1 MSFYLDPVRV
11 LFLMRKIRLALLFV
25 LFLGQL
31 NLIFAS
37 TQSGSGVQLQLTT
50 QEWQADLQYLAKEL
64 PRRHKNAFHT
74 VSREQFEK
82 SVADLNARIPNLQ
95 PHEITVGLMGI
106 VASVSDAHTELSG
119 FGNGFHRFP
128 LNVYWF
134 GKDLRVTRIA
144 SAYKR
149 GAGARVVQIGD
160 VAIDE
165 VAKRIDQIVPHENDY
180 WVRLLDAGFVPFA
193 EILQALKIIPDLK
206 AARWTFED
214 PEGTRFSL
222 DVQTVAQDEKID
234 WISAAPQL
242 PLFRQKPDE
251 QFWFTYLPEAQTIYV
266 NFRGYRDA
274 FDRHADELLSAIK
287 EHSPRRLV
295 IDVRQNRGGD
305 FTKVRGRLMPGLKQ
319 NSSLQ
324 KPGALFIIT
333 GRATQS
339 AAVVNTIDFRKEMN
353 AIVVGEPTGGRPNG
367 YSEHGDFKLPNSHL
381 VVSYS
386 WKYYK
391 FQDQDTPA
399 VMPDKLI
406 EPDWQTY
413 KAGRDPVME
422 WILAQPLAK

>member
-1 MSFYLDPVRV
+1 MQ
-11 LFLMRKIRLALLFV
+11 RLATRLVLLILVAQLQFV
-25 LFLGQL
+25 
-31 NLIFAS
+31 S
-37 TQSGSGVQLQLTT
+37 TRAQSPKSETNLQLTA
-50 QEWQADLQYLAKEL
+50 QQWQQDLQYLAKEL
-64 PRRHKNAFHT
+64 PRKHKNAFHT

-95 PHEITVGLMGI
+95 PHEIVVGLMQI
-106 VASVSDAHTELSG
+106 VASVGDAHTELSG
-119 FGNGFHRFP
+119 FGGDFHRFP

-134 GKDLRVTRIA
+134 GKELRVTRIA

-160 VAIDE
+160 LKIDDVAR
-165 VAKRIDQIVPHENDY
+165 RIDQVVPHENDY
-180 WVRLLDAGFVPFA
+180 WVRLLNAGFMPHA
-193 EILQALKIIPDLK
+193 EILHALKIISELK
-206 AARWTFED
+206 TARWTFED
-214 PEGTRFSL
+214 SEGQQFSL
-222 DVQTVAQDEKID
+222 DIQTVAPDEKVD
-234 WISAAPQL
+234 WISASPQL
-242 PLFRQKPDE
+242 PLYRQRPDE
-251 QFWFTYLPEAQTIYV
+251 QFWFTYLADAQTIYV

-274 FDRHADELLSAIK
+274 FDKHADELLKSIK
-287 EHSPRRLV
+287 ENSPKRVV

-305 FTKVRGRLMPGLKQ
+305 FTKVRGRLLPGLKQ
-319 NSSLQ
+319 NSLLRKS
-324 KPGALFIIT
+324 GALFIIT

-353 AIVVGEPTGGRPNG
+353 ALVVGEPTGGRPNG

-406 EPDWQTY
+406 EPDWQAY

>member
-1 MSFYLDPVRV
+1 VTRFASN
-11 LFLMRKIRLALLFV
+11 FLIRKIRVVALVVFL
-25 LFLGQL
+25 LGQP
-31 NLIFAS
+31 NFVFAS
-37 TQSGSGVQLQLTT
+37 TQSKNDVQSQLTT
-50 QEWQADLQYLAKEL
+50 QQWQEDLQYLAREL

-82 SVADLNARIPNLQ
+82 SVADLSARIPNLQ
-95 PHEITVGLMGI
+95 PHEIIVGFMGI

-119 FGNGFHRFP
+119 FGSGFHRFP

-134 GKDLRVTRIA
+134 GKELRVTRIA

-149 GAGARVVQIGD
+149 GSGARVVQIGE
-160 VAIDE
+160 VGIDE

-180 WVRLLDAGFVPFA
+180 WARLLNSGFVAYA
-193 EILQALKIIPDLK
+193 EILHALKIIPDLK
-206 AARWTFED
+206 SARWTFED
-214 PEGTRFSL
+214 PEGARFSL
-222 DVQTVAQDEKID
+222 DLKTVTLNEKID
-234 WISAAPQL
+234 WVSASPEL
-242 PLFRQKPDE
+242 PLYRQRSDE

-274 FDRHADELLSAIK
+274 FDQHTDELLSSIK

-305 FTKVRGRLMPGLKQ
+305 FTKVRKRLIPGLKQ
-319 NSSLQ
+319 IASLR

-367 YSEHGDFKLPNSHL
+367 YSEHGEFRLPNSHL
-381 VVSYS
+381 IVGYS
-386 WKYYK
+386 SRYYK

-406 EPDWQTY
+406 EPDWQSY

-422 WILAQPLAK
+422 WILAQPLVK

>member
-1 MSFYLDPVRV
+1 MPT
-11 LFLMRKIRLALLFV
+11 IRLALLFV
-25 LFLGQL
+25 LLLGQL
-31 NLIFAS
+31 NFVL
-37 TQSGSGVQLQLTT
+37 TQSKDDVQSHLTT

-74 VSREQFEK
+74 VSQEQFEK

-95 PHEITVGLMGI
+95 RHEIVVGLMQI
-106 VASVSDAHTELSG
+106 VASVGDGHTGLSG
-119 FGNGFHRFP
+119 FGSGFHFFP
-128 LNVYWF
+128 INVYWF
-134 GKDLRVTRIA
+134 GKELRVTRIA
-144 SAYKR
+144 STYQR

-160 VAIDE
+160 LKIDDVAS
-165 VAKRIDQIVPHENDY
+165 RIDQVVAHENEY
-180 WVRLLDAGFVPFA
+180 LVRLMDASFMPYA
-193 EILQALKIIPDLK
+193 EILHALKIISDLK

-214 PEGTRFSL
+214 SEGTRFSL
-222 DVQTVAQDEKID
+222 DIQTVSADEKPV
-234 WISAAPQL
+234 WISASSDV
-242 PLFRQKPDE
+242 PLYRQRPDE

-274 FDRHADELLSAIK
+274 FEQHADELLASIK
-287 EHSPRRLV
+287 ESSPKRLV
-295 IDVRQNRGGD
+295 VDVRQNRGGD
-305 FTKVRGRLMPGLKQ
+305 FTKVRKRLLPGLKQ
-319 NSSLQ
+319 NSFLR

-333 GRATQS
+333 GRSTQS
-339 AAVVNTIDFRKEMN
+339 AAIVNTIDFRKEMN

-367 YSEHGDFKLPNSHL
+367 YSEHGEFNLPNSHL

-386 WKYYK
+386 SRYYK

-406 EPDWQTY
+406 EPDWQSY

>member
-1 MSFYLDPVRV
+1 
-11 LFLMRKIRLALLFV
+11 MRKIRLAALFLL
-25 LFLGQL
+25 LLGQL
-31 NLIFAS
+31 NFVFAA
-37 TQSGSGVQLQLTT
+37 TQSKNEVQLQLTPQQW
-50 QEWQADLQYLAKEL
+50 QEDLQYLAKEL
-64 PRRHKNAFHT
+64 PRKHKNAFHT

-82 SVADLNARIPNLQ
+82 SVADLNSRIPNLQ
-95 PHEITVGLMGI
+95 PHEIIVGLMGI

-119 FGNGFHRFP
+119 FGNSFHRFP

-134 GKDLRVTRIA
+134 GKELRVTRIA

-149 GAGARVVQIGD
+149 GAGARVVQIGELP
-160 VAIDE
+160 IDQ
-165 VAKRIDQIVPHENDY
+165 VTARIDQIVPHENDY
-180 WVRLLDAGFVPFA
+180 WVRLLDAGFMAYA
-193 EILQALKIIPDLK
+193 EILHALKIIPDLK
-206 AARWTFED
+206 TARWTFED
-214 PEGTRFSL
+214 SEGARFSL
-222 DVQTVAQDEKID
+222 DLQAVAQDAKID
-234 WISAAPQL
+234 WVSASPEL
-242 PLFRQKPDE
+242 PLYRQKPDE

-274 FDRHADELLSAIK
+274 FDRHADELLASIK
-287 EHSPRRLV
+287 ENSPKRLV

-305 FTKVRGRLMPGLKQ
+305 FTKVRGRLIPALKQ
-319 NSSLQ
+319 NSLIRKQ
-324 KPGALFIIT
+324 GGLFIIT

-367 YSEHGDFKLPNSHL
+367 YSEHGEFKLPNSHL

-391 FQDQDTPA
+391 FQDQDTLA

-406 EPDWQTY
+406 EPDWSNY

>member
-1 MSFYLDPVRV
+1 MENSSLLV
-11 LFLMRKIRLALLFV
+11 LSRLITLGFALLFSQFQFI
-25 LFLGQL
+25 LARAQDSNTNETSLKLSAQ
-31 NLIFAS
+31 
-37 TQSGSGVQLQLTT
+37 Q
-50 QEWQADLQYLAKEL
+50 WQADLQYLAKEL

-106 VASVSDAHTELSG
+106 AASVSDAHTELAG
-119 FGNGFHRFP
+119 FGNSFHRFP

-180 WVRLLDAGFVPFA
+180 WVRLLDASFVPLA
-193 EILQALKIIPDLK
+193 EILHAFKIIPDLK
-206 AARWTFED
+206 IARWTFED
-214 PEGTRFSL
+214 SAGKRFSL
-222 DVQTVAQDEKID
+222 DIPSAPPDEKID
-234 WISAAPQL
+234 WVSASPEL
-242 PLFRQKPDE
+242 PLYRQRPVE

-274 FDRHADELLSAIK
+274 FDQHADELLSSIK

-305 FTKVRGRLMPGLKQ
+305 FTKVRSRLMPGLKQ
-319 NSSLQ
+319 NASLR

-367 YSEHGDFKLPNSHL
+367 YSEDSEFKLPNSHF
-381 VVSYS
+381 VVRYS
-386 WKYYK
+386 TRYYK
-391 FQDQDTPA
+391 FQDQDAPA

-406 EPDWQTY
+406 EPDWQSY

-422 WILAQPLAK
+422 WILAQALPK

>member
-1 MSFYLDPVRV
+1 MFASD
-11 LFLMRKIRLALLFV
+11 FLMQKTRLAALFV
-25 LFLGQL
+25 LLLGQL
-31 NLIFAS
+31 NFVFAS
-37 TQSGSGVQLQLTT
+37 TQAKNDVQLQLTP
-50 QEWQADLQYLAKEL
+50 QQWQQDLQYLAKEL

-82 SVADLNARIPNLQ
+82 SVADLAARIPNLQ
-95 PHEITVGLMGI
+95 PHEITVGLMRI
-106 VASVSDAHTELSG
+106 VASVGDAHTELSG
-119 FGNGFHRFP
+119 FGSSFHRFP

-134 GKDLRVTRIA
+134 GKELRVTRIA

-149 GAGARVVQIGD
+149 GAGARIVQIGD
-160 VAIDE
+160 LKIDDVAT
-165 VAKRIDQIVPHENDY
+165 RIDHVVAHENDY
-180 WVRLLDAGFVPFA
+180 WVRLLNAGFMPYA
-193 EILQALKIIPDLK
+193 EILHALRVISDLK
-206 AARWTFED
+206 VARWTFED
-214 PEGTRFSL
+214 SEGEQFSL
-222 DVQTVAQDEKID
+222 DIQTVASDEKID
-234 WISAAPQL
+234 WVSASPEL
-242 PLFRQKPDE
+242 PLYRQRPEE
-251 QFWFTYLPEAQTIYV
+251 QFWFTYLPDAQTIYV

-274 FDRHADELLSAIK
+274 FDQHAEELLRSIK
-287 EHSPRRLV
+287 ENSPKRLV

-305 FTKVRGRLMPGLKQ
+305 FTKVRGRLIPGLKQ
-319 NSSLQ
+319 NSWLR

-353 AIVVGEPTGGRPNG
+353 AVVVGEPTGGRPNG

-386 WKYYK
+386 WRYYK

-399 VMPDKLI
+399 VMPDKPI

-422 WILAQPLAK
+422 WILAQPLPK

>member
-1 MSFYLDPVRV
+1 
-11 LFLMRKIRLALLFV
+11 MRKIKPAALIV
-25 LFLGQL
+25 LLLGQL
-31 NLIFAS
+31 NFVFAS
-37 TQSGSGVQLQLTT
+37 TQAKNDVQLELTA
-50 QEWQADLQYLAKEL
+50 QQWQQDLQYLAKEL

-82 SVADLNARIPNLQ
+82 SVADLNTRIPNLQ
-95 PHEITVGLMGI
+95 PHEIIVGLMSI

-119 FGNGFHRFP
+119 FGSGFHRFP
-128 LNVYWF
+128 LNFYWF
-134 GKDLRVTRIA
+134 GKELRVTRIA

-160 VAIDE
+160 VPIDE
-165 VAKRIDQIVPHENDY
+165 VTRRIDQLIAHENDY
-180 WVRLLDAGFVPFA
+180 WVRLLDAGFGTYA
-193 EILQALKIIPDLK
+193 EILHALKIIPDLK
-206 AARWTFED
+206 DARWTFED
-214 PEGTRFSL
+214 SEGARFSL
-222 DVQTVAQDEKID
+222 DLQTVVQDAKID
-234 WISAAPQL
+234 WVSASPEL
-242 PLFRQKPDE
+242 PLYRQRPDE

-274 FDRHADELLSAIK
+274 FDRHADELLASIK
-287 EHSPRRLV
+287 ENSPRRLV

-319 NSSLQ
+319 NSLLL
-324 KPGALFIIT
+324 KPGGLFIIT

-339 AAVVNTIDFRKEMN
+339 AAVVNTVDFRKEMN

-367 YSEHGDFKLPNSHL
+367 YSEHGEFKLPNSHL

-386 WKYYK
+386 SRYYK

-406 EPDWQTY
+406 EPDWQNY

>member
-1 MSFYLDPVRV
+1 
-11 LFLMRKIRLALLFV
+11 MRKIKLAALFV
-25 LFLGQL
+25 LLLGQL
-31 NLIFAS
+31 NFVFAS
-37 TQSGSGVQLQLTT
+37 TQLKNDVQLELTAQQW
-50 QEWQADLQYLAKEL
+50 QEDLQYLAKEL

-82 SVADLNARIPNLQ
+82 SVADLNVQIPNLQ
-95 PHEITVGLMGI
+95 SHEIIVGLMRI

-119 FGNGFHRFP
+119 FGSGFHRFP

-134 GKDLRVTRIA
+134 GKELRVTRIA

-160 VAIDE
+160 VPIDK
-165 VAKRIDQIVPHENDY
+165 VTTRIDQLVAHENDY
-180 WVRLLDAGFVPFA
+180 WVRLLDAGFMPYG
-193 EILQALKIIPDLK
+193 EILHALKIISDLRT
-206 AARWTFED
+206 ARWTFED
-214 PEGTRFSL
+214 SEGTRFSL
-222 DVQTVAQDEKID
+222 DLQTVAQDEKID
-234 WISAAPQL
+234 WVSASPEF
-242 PLFRQKPDE
+242 PLYRQRPDE

-274 FDRHADELLSAIK
+274 FDQHADELLSSIK
-287 EHSPRRLV
+287 ENSPRRLV

-305 FTKVRGRLMPGLKQ
+305 FTKVRKRLMPGLKQ
-319 NSSLQ
+319 NSWLR
-324 KPGALFIIT
+324 KPGGLFIIT

-339 AAVVNTIDFRKEMN
+339 AAVVNTIDFRKEMS

-386 WKYYK
+386 SRYYK

-399 VMPDKLI
+399 VMPDKVI
-406 EPDWQTY
+406 EPAWETY
-413 KAGRDPVME
+413 RAGRDPVLE
-422 WILAQPLAK
+422 WILAQPLPK

>member
-1 MSFYLDPVRV
+1 ML
-11 LFLMRKIRLALLFV
+11 KIRLATLLV
-25 LFLGQL
+25 LLLGQP
-31 NLIFAS
+31 NFVFAA
-37 TQSGSGVQLQLTT
+37 QSKRDVQSQLTA
-50 QEWQADLQYLAKEL
+50 QQWQSDLQYLAKEL

-82 SVADLNARIPNLQ
+82 SIADLNARIPNLQ
-95 PHEITVGLMGI
+95 RHEIIIGLMQI
-106 VASVSDAHTELSG
+106 VASVGDGHTGLSG
-119 FGNGFHRFP
+119 YGSVFHFFP
-128 LNVYWF
+128 LNLYWF
-134 GKDLRVTRIA
+134 GKELRVTRIA

-160 VAIDE
+160 VKIGD
-165 VAKRIDQIVPHENDY
+165 VASRIDQVVAHENDY
-180 WVRLLDAGFVPFA
+180 LVRLLDANFMA
-193 EILQALKIIPDLK
+193 YSEILHAFKIISDLN
-206 AARWTFED
+206 AATWTFED
-214 PEGTRFSL
+214 AEGTRFSL
-222 DVQTVAQDEKID
+222 DIQTVSADEKPD
-234 WISAAPQL
+234 WVSASSEL
-242 PLFRQKPDE
+242 PLYRQRPDN

-266 NFRGYRDA
+266 NFRGYSDA
-274 FDRHADELLSAIK
+274 FEQHADELLASIK
-287 EHSPRRLV
+287 ENSPRRLV

-305 FTKVRGRLMPGLKQ
+305 FTKVRKRLMPGLKQ
-319 NSSLQ
+319 NSSLR

-353 AIVVGEPTGGRPNG
+353 AIIVGEPTGGRPNG
-367 YSEHGDFKLPNSHL
+367 YSEHGEFTLPNSHL

-386 WKYYK
+386 SRYYK

-406 EPDWQTY
+406 EPDWQSY

>member
-1 MSFYLDPVRV
+1 M
-11 LFLMRKIRLALLFV
+11 KGHHRLAALFV
-25 LFLGQL
+25 LLLGQL
-31 NLIFAS
+31 NFVFAS
-37 TQSGSGVQLQLTT
+37 TQSKNDVQLQLAPQQW
-50 QEWQADLQYLAKEL
+50 QEDLQYLAKEL

-74 VSREQFEK
+74 VPREQFEK

-95 PHEITVGLMGI
+95 PHEIIVGLMRI
-106 VASVSDAHTELSG
+106 VASVGDAHTGLSG
-119 FGNGFHRFP
+119 FASGFHFFP

-134 GKDLRVTRIA
+134 GKELRVTRIA

-160 VAIDE
+160 LKIDDVA
-165 VAKRIDQIVPHENDY
+165 ARIDQVIAHENDY
-180 WVRLLDAGFVPFA
+180 WVRMLNASFMPHA

-214 PEGTRFSL
+214 SEGEQFSL
-222 DVQTVAQDEKID
+222 DIQTVSADEKPD
-234 WISAAPQL
+234 WVSASPEL
-242 PLFRQKPDE
+242 PLYRQRPDE
-251 QFWFTYLPEAQTIYV
+251 QVWFTYLPDAQTIYV

-274 FDRHADELLSAIK
+274 FEQHADELLASIK
-287 EHSPRRLV
+287 ENSPKRLV

-305 FTKVRGRLMPGLKQ
+305 FTKVRKRLMPGLKQ
-319 NSSLQ
+319 NSLLR
-324 KPGALFIIT
+324 KPGGLFIIT
-333 GRATQS
+333 GRSTQS

-367 YSEHGDFKLPNSHL
+367 YSEHGEFKLPNSHL

-413 KAGRDPVME
+413 KAGRDTVME
-422 WILAQPLAK
+422 WILAQPFPK

>member
-1 MSFYLDPVRV
+1 MK
-11 LFLMRKIRLALLFV
+11 KIRLAALFIF
-25 LFLGQL
+25 LFGQL
-31 NLIFAS
+31 NFVFAS
-37 TQSGSGVQLQLTT
+37 PQSKTDVQSQLNP
-50 QEWQADLQYLAKEL
+50 QQWQQDLQYLAKEL

-95 PHEITVGLMGI
+95 PHEIIIGLMRI
-106 VASVSDAHTELSG
+106 VASVGDAHTGLSG
-119 FGNGFHRFP
+119 YGSGFHFFP
-128 LNVYWF
+128 LNVFWF
-134 GKDLRVTRIA
+134 GKELRVTRID

-160 VAIDE
+160 VTIDE
-165 VAKRIDQIVPHENDY
+165 VAKRIDQLVAHENDY
-180 WVRLLDAGFVPFA
+180 WVRLLDATFMPHA

-214 PEGTRFSL
+214 SEGARFSL
-222 DVQTVAQDEKID
+222 DIQTVSPDEKPD
-234 WISAAPQL
+234 WVSASSEL
-242 PLFRQKPDE
+242 PLYRQRPDE

-266 NFRGYRDA
+266 NFRGYRDE
-274 FDRHADELLSAIK
+274 FERHADELLASIK
-287 EHSPRRLV
+287 ENSPKRLV

-305 FTKVRGRLMPGLKQ
+305 FTKVRKQLMPGLKQ
-319 NSSLQ
+319 NALLR
-324 KPGALFIIT
+324 KPGGLFIIT
-333 GRATQS
+333 GRATAS

-367 YSEHGDFKLPNSHL
+367 YSEHGEFKLPNSQL

-386 WKYYK
+386 SRYYK

-422 WILAQPLAK
+422 WILAQPLTK